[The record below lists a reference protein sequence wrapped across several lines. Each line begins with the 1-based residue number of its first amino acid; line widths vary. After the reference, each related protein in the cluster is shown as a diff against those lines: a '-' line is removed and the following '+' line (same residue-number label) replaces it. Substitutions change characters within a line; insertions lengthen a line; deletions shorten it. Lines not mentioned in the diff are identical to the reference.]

1 LNHKIVSH
9 AKSGWFSDFDVFE
22 LDVSLSKL
30 VDKNA
35 NEEEILKIMSA
46 TLLTSLKAGPRWML
60 NPTMYEII
68 ESSEQMGPE
77 DSIISFLKKYSD
89 SLKIEEIDIRK
100 KHAKIFFRARIIC
113 KNVIDFLSISKDIKV
128 ENGYVQTALFKF
140 PLR

>member
-1 LNHKIVSH
+1 MNHKIITH

-46 TLLTSLKAGPRWML
+46 SLLTSLKSGPRWML
-60 NPTMYEII
+60 NPTMHEII
-68 ESSEQMGPE
+68 ESSEEMGPE
-77 DSIISFLKKYSD
+77 DSIIAFLQKYSS
-89 SLKIEEIDIRK
+89 SLKFEEIDIRK
-100 KHAKIFFRARIIC
+100 KHAKISFKVSIIC
-113 KNVIDFLSISKDIKV
+113 KNVIDFLSSSKDITV
-128 ENGYVQTALFKF
+128 ENGYIQTALFKF